1 MPILFQ
7 RLHHRSSVTI
17 KFFFFFLASE
27 YSTVIYTLYNWI
39 FNSNFFLKVFSFR
52 IELFEIFTIRINTS
66 RSSNFE
72 LYLNFIQI
80 VLIKIARYF
89 DLKYSFKYLGRI

>member
-52 IELFEIFTIRINTS
+52 IEKNFLKFLRLGLTPVVHRI
-66 RSSNFE
+66 
-72 LYLNFIQI
+72 LNYI
-80 VLIKIARYF
+80 
-89 DLKYSFKYLGRI
+89 